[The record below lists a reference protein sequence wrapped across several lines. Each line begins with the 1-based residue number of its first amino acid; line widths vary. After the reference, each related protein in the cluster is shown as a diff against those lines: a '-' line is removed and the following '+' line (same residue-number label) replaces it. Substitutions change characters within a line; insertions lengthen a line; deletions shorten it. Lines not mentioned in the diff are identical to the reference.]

1 MTETQKKVY
10 ESLTTQCDR
19 ARSFTN
25 ARDWY
30 NRNYK
35 YDAYAELKDER
46 KANVENNFK
55 ATCEGKNLLTANVN
69 SRTLR
74 ALEREGLIVAH
85 IGAGYIDFCDL
96 VNY

>member
-1 MTETQKKVY
+1 MTKAQKEVY
-10 ESLTTQCDR
+10 AKLTKACDE

-30 NRNYK
+30 NRSYN
-35 YDAYAELKDER
+35 YDAYAQLKDEV

-55 ATCEGKNLLTANVN
+55 LAQEGKRLMTANVN
-69 SRTLR
+69 SRTLQ

-85 IGAGYIDFCDL
+85 IGGGYIDFCDL